1 MDSLIDKT
9 GKGIIPDYITKINDH
24 AFYGCKGLTST
35 VIPDSVA
42 HYESLKD
49 LLKDGWNLD

>member
-24 AFYGCKGLTST
+24 AFYGCKGLTSI
-35 VIPDSVA
+35 VIPDSVT
-42 HYESLKD
+42 L
-49 LLKDGWNLD
+49 